1 MATAIIPKSKF
12 RENANISVGYGE
24 VPAVILQSDFGEVQG
39 WGLPGGEITFSEE
52 EALVYATKLDQEI
65 RSHLKSPNEL
75 LVAAK

>member
-24 VPAVILQSDFGEVQG
+24 VPAVTLQSDFGEVHG

-52 EALVYATKLDQEI
+52 VALAYATKLDQEI
-65 RSHLKSPNEL
+65 RSIMKSPKEL
-75 LVAAK
+75 LSVA